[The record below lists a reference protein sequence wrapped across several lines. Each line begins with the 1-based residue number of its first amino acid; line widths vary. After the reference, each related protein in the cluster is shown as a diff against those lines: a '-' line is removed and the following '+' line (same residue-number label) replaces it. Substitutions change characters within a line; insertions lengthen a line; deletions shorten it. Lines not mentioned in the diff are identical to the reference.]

1 MWIRR
6 DIESLTLSG
15 PTGLTIGAFDGVHR
29 GHQGLI
35 RWMVAEAR
43 QAGMQAVALTFDPL
57 PRLVLGHRKND
68 ALSTLEERLDYMAP
82 LGLDGVIVLPFD
94 RHTAAISATDFVTWL
109 VEKLSLAGLWVGP
122 DFALGHKH
130 EGDIPFLQ
138 TMGARLG
145 FTVSQFGE
153 SVCRD
158 GLPVRSSRI
167 RHALKTGDLA
177 QANDCLGHPYRLTG
191 VVEHGHQRGRVLGF
205 PTANLRLP
213 AERLLPANGVYVCR
227 VYLHREH
234 FDAIVNVGTRP
245 TFNQYPPTV
254 EAHLLDFSR
263 DIYGERVQLDFLRRL
278 RDELRFA
285 SVEALVEQI
294 RADRVDALAW
304 LQADRSFHL
313 ESPQIS
319 YSPE

>member
-6 DIESLTLSG
+6 DIEQLTLVG

-43 QAGMQAVALTFDPL
+43 QAGMRAVVLTFDPL
-57 PRLVLGHRKND
+57 PRLVLGHSKNG

-82 LGLDGVIVLPFD
+82 LGLDGVIVLPFN
-94 RHTAAISATDFVTWL
+94 RQTAAISAADFVTWM

-122 DFALGHKH
+122 DFALGRNH
-130 EGDIPFLQ
+130 EGNIHFLEA
-138 TMGARLG
+138 MGARLG

-153 SVCRD
+153 SVCQD

-213 AERLLPANGVYVCR
+213 EHRLLPANGVYICR
-227 VYLHREH
+227 AYLHSER
-234 FDAIVNVGTRP
+234 FAAIVNVGTRP

-254 EAHLLDFSR
+254 EAHLLDFTR
-263 DIYGERVQLDFLRRL
+263 DIYGERMQLDFLHRL
-278 RDELRFA
+278 RDELRFS
-285 SVEALVEQI
+285 SVEALAEQI
-294 RADRVDALAW
+294 RADRANALAW
-304 LQADRSFHL
+304 LQSVKSVYNSL
-313 ESPQIS
+313 ER
-319 YSPE
+319 

>member
-1 MWIRR
+1 M
-6 DIESLTLSG
+6 G
-15 PTGLTIGAFDGVHR
+15 
-29 GHQGLI
+29 
-35 RWMVAEAR
+35 AEAR

-57 PRLVLGHRKND
+57 PRLVLGHSKNG
-68 ALSTLEERLDYMAP
+68 ALSTLAERLDYMAP

-122 DFALGHKH
+122 DFALGHNH
-130 EGDIPFLQ
+130 EGNISFLEA
-138 TMGARLG
+138 MGARLG

-158 GLPVRSSRI
+158 GIPVRSSRI

-191 VVEHGHQRGRVLGF
+191 VVEHGYQRGRVLGF

-213 AERLLPANGVYVCR
+213 ENRLLPANGVYVCWA
-227 VYLHREH
+227 YLHGERFE
-234 FDAIVNVGTRP
+234 AIVNVGTRP

-254 EAHLLDFSR
+254 EAHLLDFAR
-263 DIYGERVQLDFLRRL
+263 DIYGERVHLDFLHRL
-278 RDELRFA
+278 RAELRFS

-294 RADRVDALAW
+294 RTDQANALAW
-304 LQADRSFHL
+304 LQAINPRTPP
-313 ESPQIS
+313 ESMPHRES
-319 YSPE
+319 